1 MKRTKRIVVGLVL
14 LLTEAVSLAD
24 AETTKVTLEFGGLS
38 ASAGTLSD
46 ALAAATKGK
55 HQDIATLLVRAGS
68 TYEELA
74 TNHMGQVLIATP
86 AISDGTIIIRGL
98 KDVFAIRQRP

>member
-24 AETTKVTLEFGGLS
+24 AETTKVTLEFGGL
-38 ASAGTLSD
+38 SAGTLSD